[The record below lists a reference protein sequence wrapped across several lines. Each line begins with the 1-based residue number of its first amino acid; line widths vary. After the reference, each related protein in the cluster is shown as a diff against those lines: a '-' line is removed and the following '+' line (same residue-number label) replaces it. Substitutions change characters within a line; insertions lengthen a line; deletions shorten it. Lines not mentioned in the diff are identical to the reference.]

1 MERPGDHPQQGRST
15 SRWSRTFREY
25 AQDRRVAR
33 PFQVTDLGKRK
44 ITLWPA
50 IGRNTIVDELKKVRC
65 QIPTEDARN
74 GQRRTKIRIAIAG
87 WFDAFGT
94 TISKQV
100 RSLWG
105 RGCDIKII
113 TTLAGRDVNRTLRS
127 RKGRGP
133 VPIRR
138 VTIDRNQDRIP
149 SATCT

>member
-1 MERPGDHPQQGRST
+1 M
-15 SRWSRTFREY
+15 
-25 AQDRRVAR
+25 
-33 PFQVTDLGKRK
+33 
-44 ITLWPA
+44 
-50 IGRNTIVDELKKVRC
+50 RC
-65 QIPTEDARN
+65 QIPAEDARN

-149 SATCT
+149 ERYLHMKAISIIGSFDGDKRPTC